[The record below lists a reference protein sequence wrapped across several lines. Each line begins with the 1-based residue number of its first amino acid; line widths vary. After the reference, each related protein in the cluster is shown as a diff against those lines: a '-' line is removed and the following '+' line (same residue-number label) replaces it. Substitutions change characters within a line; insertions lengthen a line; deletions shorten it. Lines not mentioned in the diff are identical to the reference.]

1 METDSK
7 VEFNFR
13 IGLLSEGWKKRK
25 VSRNSARGR
34 NKIRRVSR
42 TRGGMDKTE
51 KFRTIR
57 VSFHAICRKW
67 VSLRQ

>member
-7 VEFNFR
+7 AEFNFR

-42 TRGGMDKTE
+42 TRGGDG
-51 KFRTIR
+51 
-57 VSFHAICRKW
+57 
-67 VSLRQ
+67 